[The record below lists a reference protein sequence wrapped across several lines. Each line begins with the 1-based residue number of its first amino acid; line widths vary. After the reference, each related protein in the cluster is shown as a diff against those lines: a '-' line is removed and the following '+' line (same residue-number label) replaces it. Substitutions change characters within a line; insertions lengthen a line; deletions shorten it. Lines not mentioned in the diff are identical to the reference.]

1 MTRTSPITA
10 RLPNEVAGRLA
21 NYCATAGLSRTT
33 VLVNALREFLAA
45 HQPQPTAYQL
55 AMELL
60 KRYGDEP
67 GLPHIQARDAKHI
80 LREKMRKKA
89 RAR

>member
-1 MTRTSPITA
+1 MTSPITA
-10 RLPNEVAGRLA
+10 RLPNEVAARLA
-21 NYCATAGLSRTT
+21 DYCAAAGSSRTT

-45 HQPQPTAYQL
+45 HQPRPTAYQL

-60 KRYGDEP
+60 KRYDDEP
-67 GLPHIQARDAKHI
+67 GLPHTQARDARHI
-80 LREKMRKKA
+80 LREKIRKEA